1 MWSGLYPPLPPPPP
15 PPSFPMRACVHK
27 PAFADGL
34 RGVYFLVSVGKK
46 KVGDVGDRLP
56 LKEKERPP
64 LRLNG

>member
-1 MWSGLYPPLPPPPP
+1 
-15 PPSFPMRACVHK
+15 MRACVHK